1 MAYSG
6 GRPAVLFMGKLFF
19 LWERCPFRVE
29 RMTGHSPDSVLHYK
43 KRVEQEQY
51 MSEPCREKP
60 AGARLWCVWHGTR
73 LGAAEG
79 KTGPAKTASVLKLPP
94 AVPVIMDRQAYPAQ
108 SAGRQARIQV
118 VPRLIRPEYDYS
130 GLFLFLDRYLRQS
143 L

>member
-1 MAYSG
+1 M
-6 GRPAVLFMGKLFF
+6 
-19 LWERCPFRVE
+19 E

-51 MSEPCREKP
+51 MSDPCREKP

-130 GLFLFLDRYLRQS
+130 GLFLFPDRYLRQS